1 MTKPMILAAL
11 LLVTAPVFALSVF
24 ALSGFARPGFA
35 QTSPTMPGMPKA
47 PGPSAASP
55 ADQAFMAA
63 MDRMN
68 ATMKVPLTGN
78 PDADFV
84 AMMIPHHQGA
94 VDMAKV
100 ELQYGKNEQLR
111 RMADRIVTAQTKQ
124 IDALRRWQA
133 RHGRKHAQ

>member
-11 LLVTAPVFALSVF
+11 LLATAPVLS
-24 ALSGFARPGFA
+24 LSGFARPGFA

-55 ADQAFMAA
+55 ADQGLMAA

>member
-11 LLVTAPVFALSVF
+11 LLGTAPTLAL
-24 ALSGFARPGFA
+24 PGFA

-47 PGPSAASP
+47 PGQAAASP

-84 AMMIPHHQGA
+84 TMMIPHHQSA

-100 ELQYGKNEQLR
+100 ELQYGKDEQLR
-111 RMADRIVTAQTKQ
+111 RLAQRIVDSQTKE
-124 IDALRRWQA
+124 IDRMRRWQA
-133 RHGRKHAQ
+133 RRGRKHAQ